1 MEEFKPIT
9 GLKIKHEF
17 WNVTTPKLFNIIF
30 PIETQEL
37 LKKLKILYRQDGN
50 TIHFLGTQK
59 AMDYLTSQ
67 RESMAFHIL
76 LTLVD
81 RNLVNYTDIRQSG
94 DQEVL
99 YFNNSES
106 TSNLNEEHILLPIYR
121 SLAAVYNRSGG
132 AKIADSQG
140 GNVLEDILTA
150 PDHPSFGRALDALS
164 EGMYTS
170 DDVDIG
176 AFYYQPQLVKN
187 LFAVVH
193 LNAAYFSHSTTFHM
207 NLKSRPV
214 KLAYRVKS
222 KQFDLE
228 KLRVLDA
235 DGHVQFKGT
244 PKDEERV
251 FVSDQVVKLSEK
263 SAYNF
268 QLLNG
273 TKKPIREYLSL
284 GTTNNFK
291 RFDQDGNQ
299 YLNEILINI

>member
-9 GLKIKHEF
+9 GLNIKHEF
-17 WNVTTPKLFNIIF
+17 WNVTTPKLFNISF
-30 PIETQEL
+30 SIETQEL
-37 LKKLKILYRQDGN
+37 IKKLKILCRQDGN

-67 RESMAFHIL
+67 RESMGFHIL

-81 RNLVNYTDIRQSG
+81 RNLVNYTNIKQSG

-99 YFNNSES
+99 YFNNIES
-106 TSNLNEEHILLPIYR
+106 SPNLNEKPSLLPIYR
-121 SLAAVYNRSGG
+121 SLAAVYHRSGG
-132 AKIADSQG
+132 AKIADSEG
-140 GNVLEDILTA
+140 RNALEDILTT
-150 PDHPSFGRALDALS
+150 PDDPSFGRALDALG

-170 DDVDIG
+170 DGKDIG

-193 LNAAYFSHSTTFHM
+193 LSATYFNNSTMFHM
-207 NLKSRPV
+207 NLKSRSV

-222 KQFDLE
+222 NQFDLK

-235 DGHVQFKGT
+235 DGQIQFKGA
-244 PKDEERV
+244 PEEEERV
-251 FVSDQVVKLSEK
+251 FVSDRVVKLSEK
-263 SAYNF
+263 SAFNF

-291 RFDQDGNQ
+291 RFDQDESQ
-299 YLNEILINI
+299 YLNEIIINI